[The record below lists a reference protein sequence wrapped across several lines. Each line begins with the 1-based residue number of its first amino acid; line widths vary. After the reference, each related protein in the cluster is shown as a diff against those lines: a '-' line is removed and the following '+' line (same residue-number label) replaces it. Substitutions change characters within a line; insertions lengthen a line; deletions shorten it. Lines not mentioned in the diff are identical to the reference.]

1 MASWVSKI
9 SSENEEMEKA
19 AVCDRC
25 FIRLSPFVVENILGK
40 FLLFVGQ
47 APHQSGRG
55 DRLTVGGGGAPLI
68 PELHSAQYAYCI
80 VSMGHC
86 FGNILKI

>member
-1 MASWVSKI
+1 MHSTPPLSALYRHLVPPTPSFGFLGLQI
-9 SSENEEMEKA
+9 SSENEEMVKA

-55 DRLTVGGGGAPLI
+55 DRLTVGGGGAP
-68 PELHSAQYAYCI
+68 PHT
-80 VSMGHC
+80 
-86 FGNILKI
+86 

>member
-55 DRLTVGGGGAPLI
+55 DRLTVGGGGAPLLY
-68 PELHSAQYAYCI
+68 LHGTLLNMHTALCQWGTVLAI
-80 VSMGHC
+80 
-86 FGNILKI
+86 F